1 MTGRVV
7 VVGLGPGDPR
17 QVSVAARD
25 AIAGAAHRFIR
36 TTRHPSAHLVEPARA
51 FDDLYEQAPSIDVV
65 YGRIVDTLAA
75 AAGEHGEVLYAV
87 PGSPLVAER
96 TVELLRTD
104 PRVELDVVASL
115 SFLDLAWARLGIDPL
130 EAGVRLVDGHRFAEA
145 AAGQPGPFLVGQC
158 DTRLVLSDVKLTV
171 DEAIE
176 ADPGGARPVVTV
188 LQRLGL
194 PDEAVFDVALEELDR
209 VVEADHLTSVWLPRL
224 GAPVAGEYTRL
235 AELVR
240 VLRARCPWDRVQ
252 THQSLTRHLIEETYE
267 VLDAIEGLEAAG
279 ADPDRAYGHLEEE
292 LGDLLFQ
299 VAFHAT
305 LAAEAGQFGLADVAR
320 GIHDKLVARH
330 PHVFGEPGQDV
341 PNWEA
346 QKKAEKGRASVMEGV
361 PAHLPSLLYALKMQ
375 SKAASVGFDWENAA
389 GAWPKIREELEE
401 LEAAIAGGPEAAAAV
416 NDELGDV
423 LFSVVNV
430 ARHLGVDPESALRAS
445 AGKFRARFMAMEALA
460 AARDTVVDD
469 RLWDE
474 VKGLEAR

>member
-25 AIAGAAHRFIR
+25 AIAVAAHRFVR

-51 FDDLYEQAPSIDVV
+51 FDDLYERSESIDVV
-65 YGRIVDTLAA
+65 YGSVVDTLAEA
-75 AAGEHGEVLYAV
+75 AAEHGEVLYAV

-96 TVELLRTD
+96 TVELLRAD
-104 PRVELDVVASL
+104 PRVELVVVPSL
-115 SFLDLAWARLGIDPL
+115 SFLDLAWERLGLDPL

-158 DTRLVLSDVKLTV
+158 DTRLVLSDVKLAV
-171 DEAIE
+171 DEAVE
-176 ADPGGARPVVTV
+176 GGPRPRVTV

-194 PDEAVFDVALEELDR
+194 PDEAVFDVDLEDLDR

-224 GAPVAGEYTRL
+224 AAPVAGELTRF

-240 VLRARCPWDRVQ
+240 VLRARCPWDRAQ

-267 VLDAIEGLEAAG
+267 VLDAIEGLGRDGEAAG
-279 ADPDRAYGHLEEE
+279 EAYGHLEEE

-305 LAAEAGQFGLADVAR
+305 LASEAGQFGLADVAR

-330 PHVFGEPGQDV
+330 PHVFGEPGHEV
-341 PNWEA
+341 PNWEE

-361 PAHLPSLLYALKMQ
+361 PANLPSLLYAFKMQ

-389 GAWPKIREELEE
+389 GAWAKIGEELEE
-401 LEAAIAGGPEAAAAV
+401 LRAAV
-416 NDELGDV
+416 AEGPGAAPAVTDELGDV

-445 AGKFRARFMAMEALA
+445 AGKFRSRFMAMEALA
-460 AARDTVVDD
+460 AARGTPVDD

-474 VKGLEAR
+474 VKGHEAR